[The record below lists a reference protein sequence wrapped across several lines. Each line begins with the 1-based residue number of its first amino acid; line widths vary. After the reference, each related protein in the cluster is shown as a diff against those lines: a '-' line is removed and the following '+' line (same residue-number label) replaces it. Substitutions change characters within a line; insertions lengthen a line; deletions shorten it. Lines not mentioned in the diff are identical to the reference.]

1 MTKKRKVV
9 FLMNQQEQH
18 NPPHLVH
25 NLKNIVLIALVVV
38 LAITVVGLGFKVSH
52 TTESK
57 TTKLGFE
64 DIGEFATQ
72 SAYCTEV
79 SSTANARKLF
89 GHNLPFTQSKIVF
102 SYDVVIKAGYDF
114 SAITWYVKDTT
125 ITVKLPE
132 VKVLSCEV
140 KEDSFKKYVEDES
153 IFTPFTLDDNNN
165 AMKALKETAQTDAIA
180 NGLYENARS
189 NAETML
195 TTFFSSAYD
204 MDQYTI
210 EFQDA

>member
-1 MTKKRKVV
+1 
-9 FLMNQQEQH
+9 MNQQEQH
-18 NPPHLVH
+18 NPPHIVH

-79 SSTANARKLF
+79 SATANARKLF
-89 GHNLPFTQSKIVF
+89 GHNLPFTQSNIVF

-114 SAITWYVKDTT
+114 SAITWDVHDTT

-132 VKVLSCEV
+132 VKVLSYEV

>member
-1 MTKKRKVV
+1 
-9 FLMNQQEQH
+9 MNQQEQH
-18 NPPHLVH
+18 NPPHIVH

-114 SAITWYVKDTT
+114 SAITWDVHDTT

>member
-1 MTKKRKVV
+1 
-9 FLMNQQEQH
+9 MNQQEQH
-18 NPPHLVH
+18 NPPHIVH

-79 SSTANARKLF
+79 SATANARKLF
-89 GHNLPFTQSKIVF
+89 GHNLPFTQSNIVF

-114 SAITWYVKDTT
+114 SATTWDVHDTT

>member
-1 MTKKRKVV
+1 
-9 FLMNQQEQH
+9 MNQQEQH
-18 NPPHLVH
+18 NPPHIVH

-79 SSTANARKLF
+79 SATANARKLF
-89 GHNLPFTQSKIVF
+89 GHNLPFTQSNIVF

-114 SAITWYVKDTT
+114 SAITWDVHDTT

-189 NAETML
+189 NAETMP

>member
-1 MTKKRKVV
+1 
-9 FLMNQQEQH
+9 MNQQEQH
-18 NPPHLVH
+18 NPPHIVH

-79 SSTANARKLF
+79 SATANARKLF
-89 GHNLPFTQSKIVF
+89 GHNLPFTQSNIVF

-114 SAITWYVKDTT
+114 SAITWDVHDTT

-132 VKVLSCEV
+132 VKVLSCKV

>member
-1 MTKKRKVV
+1 
-9 FLMNQQEQH
+9 MNQQEQH
-18 NPPHLVH
+18 NPPHIVH

-57 TTKLGFE
+57 TTKLCFE

-79 SSTANARKLF
+79 SATANARKLF
-89 GHNLPFTQSKIVF
+89 GHNLPFTQSNIVF

-114 SAITWYVKDTT
+114 SAITWDVHDTT

>member
-1 MTKKRKVV
+1 
-9 FLMNQQEQH
+9 MNQQEQH
-18 NPPHLVH
+18 SPTHMIRG
-25 NLKNIVLIALVVV
+25 LKNIVLLVLVVI
-38 LAITVVGLGFKVSH
+38 LAIAVAGLGYKVSH
-52 TTESK
+52 TTETK
-57 TTKLGFE
+57 TTKLGFD

-79 SSTANARKLF
+79 SATANARKLF
-89 GHNLPFTQSKIVF
+89 GHNLPFTQSNIVF

-114 SAITWYVKDTT
+114 SAITWDVKDTT

-180 NGLYENARS
+180 NGLYENTRS

>member
-1 MTKKRKVV
+1 
-9 FLMNQQEQH
+9 MNQQEQH
-18 NPPHLVH
+18 NPPHIVH

-52 TTESK
+52 TTETK

-79 SSTANARKLF
+79 SATANARKLF
-89 GHNLPFTQSKIVF
+89 GHNLPFTQSNIVF

-114 SAITWYVKDTT
+114 SAITWDVHDTT

-204 MDQYTI
+204 MNQYTI

>member
-1 MTKKRKVV
+1 
-9 FLMNQQEQH
+9 MNQQEQH
-18 NPPHLVH
+18 NPPHIVH

-79 SSTANARKLF
+79 SATANARKLF
-89 GHNLPFTQSKIVF
+89 GHNLPFTQSNIVF

-114 SAITWYVKDTT
+114 SAITWDVHDST

>member
-1 MTKKRKVV
+1 
-9 FLMNQQEQH
+9 MNQQEQH
-18 NPPHLVH
+18 NPPHIVH

-79 SSTANARKLF
+79 SATANARKLF
-89 GHNLPFTQSKIVF
+89 GHNLPFTQSNIVF

-114 SAITWYVKDTT
+114 SAITWDVHDTT
-125 ITVKLPE
+125 ITVNLPE

>member
-1 MTKKRKVV
+1 
-9 FLMNQQEQH
+9 MNQQEQH
-18 NPPHLVH
+18 NPPHIVH

-79 SSTANARKLF
+79 SATAYARKLF
-89 GHNLPFTQSKIVF
+89 GHNLPFTQSNIVF

-114 SAITWYVKDTT
+114 SAITWDVHDTT

>member
-1 MTKKRKVV
+1 
-9 FLMNQQEQH
+9 MNQQEQH
-18 NPPHLVH
+18 NPPHIVH

-79 SSTANARKLF
+79 SATANARKLF
-89 GHNLPFTQSKIVF
+89 GHNLPFTQSNIVF

-114 SAITWYVKDTT
+114 SAITWDVHDTT

-204 MDQYTI
+204 IDQYTI

>member
-1 MTKKRKVV
+1 
-9 FLMNQQEQH
+9 MNR
-18 NPPHLVH
+18 VTH
-25 NLKNIVLIALVVV
+25 NLKTIVLLVLVII
-38 LAITVVGLGFKVSH
+38 LAITVAGLGFKVTH

-79 SSTANARKLF
+79 SATANARKLF
-89 GHNLPFTQSKIVF
+89 GHNLPFTQSNIVF

-114 SAITWYVKDTT
+114 SAITWDVHDTT
-125 ITVKLPE
+125 ITVKLPD

-210 EFQDA
+210 EIQDA

>member
-1 MTKKRKVV
+1 
-9 FLMNQQEQH
+9 MNQQEQH
-18 NPPHLVH
+18 NPPHIVH

-79 SSTANARKLF
+79 SATANARKLF
-89 GHNLPFTQSKIVF
+89 GHNLPFTQSNIVF

-114 SAITWYVKDTT
+114 SAITWDVHDTT
-125 ITVKLPE
+125 ITVKLPD

>member
-1 MTKKRKVV
+1 
-9 FLMNQQEQH
+9 MNQQEQH
-18 NPPHLVH
+18 NPPHIVH

-79 SSTANARKLF
+79 SATANARKLF
-89 GHNLPFTQSKIVF
+89 GNNLPFTQSNIVF
-102 SYDVVIKAGYDF
+102 RYVVVIKAGYDF
-114 SAITWYVKDTT
+114 SAITWDVHDTT

>member
-1 MTKKRKVV
+1 
-9 FLMNQQEQH
+9 MNQQEQH
-18 NPPHLVH
+18 NPPHIVH

-38 LAITVVGLGFKVSH
+38 LAITVVGLGFKVTH

-79 SSTANARKLF
+79 SATANARKLF
-89 GHNLPFTQSKIVF
+89 GHNLPFTQSNIVF

-114 SAITWYVKDTT
+114 SAITWDVHDTT

-165 AMKALKETAQTDAIA
+165 AMKSLKETAQTDAIA

>member
-1 MTKKRKVV
+1 
-9 FLMNQQEQH
+9 MNQQEQH
-18 NPPHLVH
+18 NPPHIVH

-79 SSTANARKLF
+79 SATANARKLF
-89 GHNLPFTQSKIVF
+89 GHNLPFTQSNIVF

-114 SAITWYVKDTT
+114 SAITWDVHDTT

-140 KEDSFKKYVEDES
+140 KEDSFKKYVEDEN

>member
-1 MTKKRKVV
+1 MK
-9 FLMNQQEQH
+9 QQEQH
-18 NPPHLVH
+18 NPPHIVH

-38 LAITVVGLGFKVSH
+38 LAIAVVGLGFKVSH

-72 SAYCTEV
+72 SAYCTEI
-79 SSTANARKLF
+79 SSTTNARKLF
-89 GHNLPFTQSKIVF
+89 GHNLPFTQSNIVF

-114 SAITWYVKDTT
+114 SAITWDVHDTT

>member
-1 MTKKRKVV
+1 
-9 FLMNQQEQH
+9 MNQQEQH
-18 NPPHLVH
+18 NPPHIVH

-79 SSTANARKLF
+79 SASANARKLF
-89 GHNLPFTQSKIVF
+89 GHNLPFTQSNIVF

-114 SAITWYVKDTT
+114 SAITWDVHDTT

>member
-1 MTKKRKVV
+1 
-9 FLMNQQEQH
+9 MNQQEQH
-18 NPPHLVH
+18 NPPHIVH
-25 NLKNIVLIALVVV
+25 NLKNIVLIALVVI
-38 LAITVVGLGFKVSH
+38 LAIAVVGLGFKVSH

-79 SSTANARKLF
+79 SATANARKLF
-89 GHNLPFTQSKIVF
+89 GHNLPFTQSNIVF

-114 SAITWYVKDTT
+114 SAITWDVHDTT

-204 MDQYTI
+204 MDQYMI

>member
-1 MTKKRKVV
+1 
-9 FLMNQQEQH
+9 MNQQEQH
-18 NPPHLVH
+18 NPPHIVH
-25 NLKNIVLIALVVV
+25 NLKNIVLSALVVV

-79 SSTANARKLF
+79 SATANARKLF
-89 GHNLPFTQSKIVF
+89 GHNLPFTQSNIVF

-114 SAITWYVKDTT
+114 SAITWDVHDTT

>member
-1 MTKKRKVV
+1 
-9 FLMNQQEQH
+9 MNQQEQH
-18 NPPHLVH
+18 NPPHIVH

-79 SSTANARKLF
+79 SATANARKLF
-89 GHNLPFTQSKIVF
+89 GHNLPFTQSNIVF

-114 SAITWYVKDTT
+114 SAITWDVHDTT

-153 IFTPFTLDDNNN
+153 IFTPFTLGDNNN

>member
-1 MTKKRKVV
+1 
-9 FLMNQQEQH
+9 MNQQEQH
-18 NPPHLVH
+18 NPPHIVH

-38 LAITVVGLGFKVSH
+38 LAVTVVGLGFKVTH

-79 SSTANARKLF
+79 SATANARKLF
-89 GHNLPFTQSKIVF
+89 GHNLPFTQSNIVF

-114 SAITWYVKDTT
+114 SAITWDVHDTT

-132 VKVLSCEV
+132 VKVLSFEV

>member
-1 MTKKRKVV
+1 
-9 FLMNQQEQH
+9 MNQQEQH
-18 NPPHLVH
+18 NPPHIVH

-72 SAYCTEV
+72 SAYCTKV
-79 SSTANARKLF
+79 SATANARKLF
-89 GHNLPFTQSKIVF
+89 GHNLPFTQSNIVF

-114 SAITWYVKDTT
+114 SAITWDVHDTT

>member
-1 MTKKRKVV
+1 
-9 FLMNQQEQH
+9 MNQQEQH
-18 NPPHLVH
+18 NPPHIVH

-79 SSTANARKLF
+79 SATANARKLF
-89 GHNLPFTQSKIVF
+89 GHNLPFTQSNIVF

-114 SAITWYVKDTT
+114 SAITWDVHDTT

>member
-1 MTKKRKVV
+1 
-9 FLMNQQEQH
+9 MNQQEQH
-18 NPPHLVH
+18 NPPHIVH

-38 LAITVVGLGFKVSH
+38 LAITVVGLGFKVTH

-79 SSTANARKLF
+79 SSTANARKIF

-114 SAITWYVKDTT
+114 SSITWDVQDTT

>member
-1 MTKKRKVV
+1 
-9 FLMNQQEQH
+9 MNQQDQH
-18 NPPHLVH
+18 NPPHIVH

-79 SSTANARKLF
+79 SATANARKLF
-89 GHNLPFTQSKIVF
+89 GHNLPFTQSNIVF

-114 SAITWYVKDTT
+114 SAITWDVHDTT

>member
-1 MTKKRKVV
+1 
-9 FLMNQQEQH
+9 MNQQEQH
-18 NPPHLVH
+18 NPPHIVH

-79 SSTANARKLF
+79 SATANARKLF
-89 GHNLPFTQSKIVF
+89 GHNLPFTQSNIVF

-114 SAITWYVKDTT
+114 SAITWDVHDNT

>member
-1 MTKKRKVV
+1 
-9 FLMNQQEQH
+9 MNQQEQH
-18 NPPHLVH
+18 NPPHIVH

-79 SSTANARKLF
+79 SATANARKLF
-89 GHNLPFTQSKIVF
+89 GHNLPFTQSNIVF

-114 SAITWYVKDTT
+114 SAITWDVHDTT

-210 EFQDA
+210 EFQNA

>member
-1 MTKKRKVV
+1 
-9 FLMNQQEQH
+9 MNQQEQH
-18 NPPHLVH
+18 NPPHIVH

-79 SSTANARKLF
+79 SATANARKLF
-89 GHNLPFTQSKIVF
+89 GHNLPFTQSNIVF

-114 SAITWYVKDTT
+114 SAITWDVHDTT

-165 AMKALKETAQTDAIA
+165 AMKSLKETAQTDAIA

-195 TTFFSSAYD
+195 TTFFFSAYD

>member
-1 MTKKRKVV
+1 
-9 FLMNQQEQH
+9 MNQQEQH
-18 NPPHLVH
+18 NPPHIVH

-52 TTESK
+52 MTESK

-79 SSTANARKLF
+79 SATANARKLF
-89 GHNLPFTQSKIVF
+89 GHNLPFTQSNIVF

-114 SAITWYVKDTT
+114 SAITWDVHDTT

-204 MDQYTI
+204 MNQYTI

>member
-1 MTKKRKVV
+1 
-9 FLMNQQEQH
+9 MNQQEQH
-18 NPPHLVH
+18 NPPHIVH

-79 SSTANARKLF
+79 SATANARKLF
-89 GHNLPFTQSKIVF
+89 GHNLPFTQSNIVF

-114 SAITWYVKDTT
+114 SAITWDVHDTT

-180 NGLYENARS
+180 NGLYENSRS

>member
-1 MTKKRKVV
+1 
-9 FLMNQQEQH
+9 MNQQEQH
-18 NPPHLVH
+18 NPPHIVH

-79 SSTANARKLF
+79 SATANARKLF
-89 GHNLPFTQSKIVF
+89 GHNLPFTQSNIVF

-114 SAITWYVKDTT
+114 SAITWDVHDTT

-165 AMKALKETAQTDAIA
+165 AMKALKETA
-180 NGLYENARS
+180 
-189 NAETML
+189 
-195 TTFFSSAYD
+195 
-204 MDQYTI
+204 
-210 EFQDA
+210 

>member
-1 MTKKRKVV
+1 
-9 FLMNQQEQH
+9 MNQQEQH
-18 NPPHLVH
+18 NPPHIVH

-79 SSTANARKLF
+79 SATANARKLF
-89 GHNLPFTQSKIVF
+89 GHNLPFTQSNIVF

-114 SAITWYVKDTT
+114 SAITWDVHDTT

-140 KEDSFKKYVEDES
+140 KENSFKKYVEDES

>member
-1 MTKKRKVV
+1 
-9 FLMNQQEQH
+9 MNQQEQH
-18 NPPHLVH
+18 NLPHIVH

-79 SSTANARKLF
+79 SATANARKLF
-89 GHNLPFTQSKIVF
+89 GHNLPFTQSNIVF

-114 SAITWYVKDTT
+114 SAITWDVHDTT

>member
-1 MTKKRKVV
+1 
-9 FLMNQQEQH
+9 MNQQEQH
-18 NPPHLVH
+18 NPPHIVH

-79 SSTANARKLF
+79 SATANARKLF
-89 GHNLPFTQSKIVF
+89 GHNLPFTQSNIVF

-114 SAITWYVKDTT
+114 SAITWDVHDTT

-210 EFQDA
+210 EFQEA

>member
-1 MTKKRKVV
+1 
-9 FLMNQQEQH
+9 MNQQEQH
-18 NPPHLVH
+18 NPPHIVH

-52 TTESK
+52 TTETK

-79 SSTANARKLF
+79 SATANARKLF
-89 GHNLPFTQSKIVF
+89 GHNLPFTQSNIVF

-114 SAITWYVKDTT
+114 SAITWDVHDTT

-153 IFTPFTLDDNNN
+153 IFTPFCLDDNNN

>member
-1 MTKKRKVV
+1 
-9 FLMNQQEQH
+9 MNQQEQH
-18 NPPHLVH
+18 NPPHIVH

-79 SSTANARKLF
+79 SATANARKLF
-89 GHNLPFTQSKIVF
+89 GHNLPFTQSNIVF

-114 SAITWYVKDTT
+114 SAITWDVHDTT

-153 IFTPFTLDDNNN
+153 IFTPFILDDNNN

>member
-1 MTKKRKVV
+1 
-9 FLMNQQEQH
+9 MNQQEQH
-18 NPPHLVH
+18 NPPHIVH

-79 SSTANARKLF
+79 SATANARKLF
-89 GHNLPFTQSKIVF
+89 GHNLPFTQSNIVF

-114 SAITWYVKDTT
+114 SAFTWDVHDTT